1 MLIQMDRTN
10 LFKSDSWAVGVVD
23 CVDKIVCFIQNN
35 DVALFTFDL
44 RHEVNKLF
52 VNTEWITM
60 LYEERLAYSHHSKSN
75 IWSKKMWKQ
84 YAVVKYMSENRMVGF
99 AMLALREIPS
109 DCLVDRCSNMEYGS
123 VISCK
128 HNISMKLSEQKHLR
142 QWTCRHWHMVRS

>member
-52 VNTEWITM
+52 VNTE
-60 LYEERLAYSHHSKSN
+60 
-75 IWSKKMWKQ
+75 
-84 YAVVKYMSENRMVGF
+84 
-99 AMLALREIPS
+99 
-109 DCLVDRCSNMEYGS
+109 
-123 VISCK
+123 
-128 HNISMKLSEQKHLR
+128 
-142 QWTCRHWHMVRS
+142 